1 MRRSFP
7 ALLALLTCLAACGP
21 RSPEATVKSAI
32 AEAQAG
38 RTDAFLDHFEPST
51 RARLALYRAVSTHYG
66 YIEDETFSRLSDLTI
81 DGTEVNDEE
90 ATVAVS
96 SAGRQGTLTLVL
108 VDGQWRIKLPRIA
121 EGTP

>member
-1 MRRSFP
+1 VRRWFSI
-7 ALLALLTCLAACGP
+7 LLTLLCLTSCGP
-21 RSPEATVKSAI
+21 RSPEATIHSAI

-38 RTDAFLDHFEPST
+38 RVEAFLDHFEPAT

-81 DGTEVNDEE
+81 EGTEIAGEE
-90 ATVAVS
+90 ATVFVNQE
-96 SAGRQGTLTLVL
+96 GRQGSLTLVL

-121 EGTP
+121 EATP